1 MDQRPLTSTTHNS
14 YDSVDASETRKP
26 TASEHELFDEG
37 SHGSNLGAYFNLV
50 CIMAGTG
57 ILQLPLC
64 LQEGGWIGV
73 FSIILCAAIVYYT
86 GNLLIKCLYVDGTR
100 LNNLS
105 EIGEAAFGSVGKNVV
120 TFFTWT
126 ILFGSSALFLI
137 LAAENLT
144 VLCRS
149 FLPNWNETTWVIVCA
164 LITWPPFVLMKT
176 LKEVAILSF
185 FGAFSTA
192 IMVVVIITLGIV
204 DLPNNLTNSHTFANI
219 GAFPSVLAAIG
230 FSFGGNCV
238 FPHVEHSMKDRKAWP
253 KVYGYSILTVA
264 GMYLSTAIV
273 GYYVYGDH
281 TQSPILLNLPSGAY
295 LTLAIAVITA
305 HVLLTNPILL
315 ASLSL
320 EAETRL
326 KIDLAYLSPAREF
339 LYRGLFRT
347 LLIVSAAVIAI
358 KLHFFSD
365 VMTLLG
371 AISNSMLI
379 FVLPVLFNVKLF
391 GVRNMTTRKLIWSG
405 IIILVGTLCCCIG
418 TYQAMNNLIRKV
430 REDQ

>member
-1 MDQRPLTSTTHNS
+1 MDYKPLTSTTYHT
-14 YDSVDASETRKP
+14 YDSIGAIESHKPNASEN
-26 TASEHELFDEG
+26 ELFDEG
-37 SHGSNLGAYFNLV
+37 NHGSNLGAYFNLV

-64 LQEGGWIGV
+64 LMEGGWIGIL
-73 FSIILCAAIVYYT
+73 SILLCATIVYYT
-86 GNLLIKCLYVDGTR
+86 GNLLIKCLYVDGIR
-100 LNNLS
+100 LNSLP
-105 EIGEAAFGSVGKNVV
+105 EVGEAAFGPIGKKIV

-137 LAAENLT
+137 LAATNLT
-144 VLCRS
+144 ALCSS
-149 FLPNWNETTWVIVCA
+149 FLPNWDETTWVIVCA
-164 LITWPPFVLMKT
+164 LVTWLPFVLMKT

-185 FGAFSTA
+185 FGAFSTV
-192 IMVVVIITLGIV
+192 IMVVVIIVLGII
-204 DLPNNLTNSHTFANI
+204 DLPANLSNSHTFANI

-238 FPHVEHSMKDRKAWP
+238 FPHVEHSMKDRKSWP

-264 GMYLSTAIV
+264 GMYLLTAIV
-273 GYYVYGDH
+273 GYYVYGDK
-281 TQSPILLNLPSGAY
+281 TQSPILANLPSGAY
-295 LTLAIAVITA
+295 LTLAVSVITA

-320 EAETRL
+320 EAETNL
-326 KIDLAYLSPAREF
+326 NIDLAHMSPAREF
-339 LYRGLFRT
+339 LTRALFRSI
-347 LLIVSAAVIAI
+347 LIFSAAVVAI

-379 FVLPVLFNVKLF
+379 FVLPVLFNFKLF
-391 GVRNMTTRKLIWSG
+391 GVRNASATKFIWSG
-405 IIILVGTLCCCIG
+405 IIVTVGILCCCLG

-430 REDQ
+430 RSDV